1 MVQREIVGN
10 KNDDT
15 DEELLSLF
23 LNRIDQLLPG
33 WAVGTSC
40 KLFPSLGSTLFKC
53 GLLPWLLVHR
63 RV

>member
-33 WAVGTSC
+33 
-40 KLFPSLGSTLFKC
+40 
-53 GLLPWLLVHR
+53 
-63 RV
+63 

>member
-23 LNRIDQLLPG
+23 LNRIDQLLSG
-33 WAVGTSC
+33 WAVGASC
-40 KLFPSLGSTLFKC
+40 SPLLALLSSSAGSCRDCWFTGEF
-53 GLLPWLLVHR
+53 
-63 RV
+63 